1 MLTAMSYVTV
11 ANWFA
16 EEAIIG
22 VVGSESVQ
30 CTLSEHRR
38 REIISVEKLLF
49 QQDIVPSQFPV
60 RLVAFQ

>member
-1 MLTAMSYVTV
+1 MSYVTV

-22 VVGSESVQ
+22 VVGLESVQ
-30 CTLSEHRR
+30 FTLSEHRR

-49 QQDIVPSQFPV
+49 QQDIVPSQFTV

>member
-1 MLTAMSYVTV
+1 MSYVPV

-22 VVGSESVQ
+22 VVGLESVQ
-30 CTLSEHRR
+30 FTLSEHRR

-49 QQDIVPSQFPV
+49 QQDIVPSQFTV